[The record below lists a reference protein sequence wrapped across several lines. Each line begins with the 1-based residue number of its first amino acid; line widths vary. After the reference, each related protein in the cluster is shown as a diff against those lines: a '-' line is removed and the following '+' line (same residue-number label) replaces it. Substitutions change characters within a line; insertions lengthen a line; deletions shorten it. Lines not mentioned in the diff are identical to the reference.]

1 MYKHEFWF
9 RESWTN
15 KACLI
20 VYNLAKSPDI
30 ISEADNNNTSMMHT
44 WNQIF
49 SKCHLPWGTN
59 FQKDYWYHETTST
72 NLICVYQPNFMTGI
86 VDIRCLAPGKR
97 VSKYSQWV
105 WKQLHKNKRNHECI
119 NCPLFGHRN
128 KSRWR
133 YHGGDIRDVLIFIS
147 HNNPKFPGLEQKKNV
162 QVDFALLDPEHSTSV
177 GKFRSSQ
184 VLLESEEYWICGW
197 RIGDMW
203 LFILHS
209 AMATGHKG
217 FHTQFQWRVSA
228 FVFSM

>member
-147 HNNPKFPGLEQKKNV
+147 HNNPKFPGLEQKKM
-162 QVDFALLDPEHSTSV
+162 FKMILLFLILNIPLQLASFVRPKCFWKVKNIEYVV
-177 GKFRSSQ
+177 GE
-184 VLLESEEYWICGW
+184 LGICGF
-197 RIGDMW
+197 
-203 LFILHS
+203 LFYTVPWPLDIKDFIHS
-209 AMATGHKG
+209 
-217 FHTQFQWRVSA
+217 FNEE
-228 FVFSM
+228 